1 MLPLIADAG
10 CTSSGAAQHVA
21 DYLSQFRWEHIWL
34 REVPTNGDFPALHL
48 FSLLRCVFKCRIR
61 VVGDG
66 RLTVSERNT
75 LGNKRILLILREHF
89 LRVCHVIWLADT
101 FSIASWVPRSHGSS
115 EDKDFVSTCVAA
127 PK

>member
-21 DYLSQFRWEHIWL
+21 DYHSQLQRERIWL
-34 REVPTNGDFPALHL
+34 REVSTNGDFPALLL
-48 FSLLRCVFKCRIR
+48 FCVLRGVFKRRIR

-75 LGNKRILLILREHF
+75 LRKKRILRILREHF
-89 LRVCHVIWLADT
+89 CA
-101 FSIASWVPRSHGSS
+101 
-115 EDKDFVSTCVAA
+115 FVM
-127 PK
+127 